1 MMTKN
6 IFGAFVNCT
15 DNDVASHVE
24 RLAEQCKIAL
34 IEGRT
39 YTAAFRQVWFELYDG
54 TMLSLGS
61 ELVISDEYTKTE
73 NPFLI

>member
-1 MMTKN
+1 MKTFE

-39 YTAAFRQVWFELYDG
+39 YTAEVRQVWAERYDG
-54 TMLSLGS
+54 KMVSLGS
-61 ELVISDEYTKTE
+61 ELAIRDEYTKTE
-73 NPFLI
+73 NTFM

>member
-1 MMTKN
+1 MMTKI
-6 IFGAFVNCT
+6 IFGAYVNCT
-15 DNDVASHVE
+15 SEEVASHVE
-24 RLAEQCKIAL
+24 RLANECKIAL

-61 ELVISDEYTKTE
+61 ELVIRDEYTKTE
-73 NPFLI
+73 NPFVV

>member
-39 YTAAFRQVWFELYDG
+39 YNAAFRQVWFELYDG
-54 TMLSLGS
+54 TMVSLGS
-61 ELVISDEYTKTE
+61 ELVIRDEYTKTE
-73 NPFLI
+73 NVGLV

>member
-61 ELVISDEYTKTE
+61 ELVIRDEYTKTE